1 MQAVIG
7 KREQLSERHYNT
19 APKEF
24 DAGRDLPE
32 GFMDF
37 VLPFHQRLTPRQQE
51 FIQKLV
57 AARLA
62 ADCMGVP
69 TILVASTDA
78 NGAGLLTSD
87 IDERDREFLTG
98 GRTVEGFFHVREG
111 LEQVIARGLAYAPYA
126 DMIWCETSEPNLEEA
141 RRFAEAIHAKFPGKL
156 LAYNCS
162 PSFNW
167 KKKLDD
173 CQIARFQR
181 ALAALGYKFQFIT
194 LAGFHALNLSMFEL
208 ASDYRER
215 AMTAY
220 SVLQEREFER
230 EQRDGYRAV
239 KHQAFVGTGYF
250 DAVSQVISGGTSST
264 TALNGSTEAE
274 QFAAETKATLAEVAV
289 SG

>member
-1 MQAVIG
+1 M
-7 KREQLSERHYNT
+7 SERHYNT